1 MKKYSFLLLLA
12 AGLFFVACKKEYTC
26 ECTITQTID
35 GQTSVSNSTS
45 YLYESSEKKAR
56 SECETDVTQ
65 NIGLGGMTGS
75 QTVSCR
81 LK

>member
-1 MKKYSFLLLLA
+1 MKKYSFLLMLA
-12 AGLFFVACKKEYTC
+12 IGMLFVACKKEYTC
-26 ECTITQTID
+26 ECTITQTI
-35 GQTSVSNSTS
+35 GGETSVSTATS

-75 QTVSCR
+75 QTVTCR